1 MAKKVMAVVKM
12 QLEAGVATVAPPVGP
27 SLGQHGVNSVQFVKE
42 YNERTKGQTGSIIP
56 CEVTV
61 YVDRSYSF
69 ITKTP
74 PTSDLLRKSVGVEQG
89 SSSPR
94 EDIVGEIADAQLSEI
109 AEIKMPDLNAN
120 DLEAAK
126 KIVAGTA
133 RSMGITISDQQGERE
148 SD

>member
-1 MAKKVMAVVKM
+1 MAVVKM

-61 YVDRSYSF
+61 FADRSYSF

-74 PTSDLLRKSVGVEQG
+74 PTSDLLRKAAGIELG
-89 SSSPR
+89 SPSPR
-94 EDIVGEIADAQLSEI
+94 EEIVGEIGESQLAEI

-120 DLEAAK
+120 NLEAAK
-126 KIVAGTA
+126 RVVAGTA
-133 RSMGITISDQQGERE
+133 RSMGIQITNWQG
-148 SD
+148 